1 MSFNPSVSHYR
12 REHAPNRKYL
22 PSDLSEKYMF
32 EQYQKSHEPGL
43 QVSYAYYC
51 RVLKRL
57 NIALVKLGN
66 EQCEKCEIGKQHKK
80 DFNHNNDPR
89 PDEAVC
95 QICLDFDAHLQL
107 ADRSRKM
114 YREDGD
120 AVKCGCVVLA
130 VDLQKVKF

>member
-32 EQYQKSHEPGL
+32 EQYQKSHEPEL

-80 DFNHNNDPR
+80 DFNPTMTPVPMKQSAKYAWILMH
-89 PDEAVC
+89 
-95 QICLDFDAHLQL
+95 ICSWQTVPERCTARTVMQL
-107 ADRSRKM
+107 N
-114 YREDGD
+114 
-120 AVKCGCVVLA
+120 
-130 VDLQKVKF
+130 VDV